1 MPSFKPLESCT
12 VIIGSTRPA
21 GKTRKPLTLPSGR
34 GTDFPY
40 QRSARQPGALP
51 RGYSISDL
59 TVIRLNDEAVEGQEE
74 LAPWPPPEGLAPEE
88 DPFSTV
94 ALAETPEFMPGARAQ
109 STARDWRLNT
119 ERAFALS
126 VILHLLL
133 VIALLTIKLPERRAE
148 NKSDPLGLMSLMQ
161 GTPPD
166 PSIPVQFFPAP
177 GPKAQQPGPRPLP
190 SDMNRQAH
198 GGDPQLPV
206 LPVPKA
212 YPQAGIRDLD
222 AGRPGA
228 PSVARPA
235 RGDEAGDRGRKLTDL
250 GQSVPMS
257 DPPTPEERAAM
268 GRLRG
273 LPSLDLGSIS
283 AQDAKRAAQADGGQ
297 GGENGGGFDRDGGFV
312 DSGPLSFDTVG
323 YDWGAY
329 AAEMIRKIKRNWD
342 VPALARYGV
351 KGRLT
356 IRFYILKDGRVEA
369 ERILSNS
376 GVPPFDNAA
385 FLAISHA
392 SPFRPLPSDLGH
404 DREGVTVTFFYN
416 IRPEDTEPAG
426 RR

>member
-1 MPSFKPLESCT
+1 M
-12 VIIGSTRPA
+12 RP
-21 GKTRKPLTLPSGR
+21 GR

-40 QRSARQPGALP
+40 GPFARQQSALS

-74 LAPWPPPEGLAPEE
+74 LAPWPPPQGLAPEE
-88 DPFSTV
+88 DPFS
-94 ALAETPEFMPGARAQ
+94 AAAQAETPEFLPGVRAQ
-109 STARDWRLNT
+109 ATARDWRLNT

-133 VIALLTIKLPERRAE
+133 VIALLTIKFPERRAE
-148 NKSDPLGLMSLMQ
+148 EQSDPLGLIALMQ

-166 PSIPVQFFPAP
+166 PSIPVQLFP
-177 GPKAQQPGPRPLP
+177 GPKAAKPGPRPALA
-190 SDMNRQAH
+190 DMDRQAH
-198 GGDPQLPV
+198 GGDPKLPV
-206 LPVPKA
+206 MPVPKA

-222 AGRPGA
+222 AGKPGA
-228 PSVARPA
+228 PAAARPA
-235 RGDEAGDRGRKLTDL
+235 RGDETGETGKKLTDL
-250 GQSVPMS
+250 AQNVPMS
-257 DPPTPEERAAM
+257 DPPTSEERANAR
-268 GRLRG
+268 RLRG
-273 LPSLDLGSIS
+273 LPSLDVGSIS
-283 AQDAKRAAQADGGQ
+283 AQDAKRAREADGGQ
-297 GGENGGGFDRDGGFV
+297 GGEGGGGYERDGGFV

-329 AAEMIRKIKRNWD
+329 AAEMIRKIKRNWE

-385 FLAISHA
+385 YLAISHA

-416 IRPEDTEPAG
+416 IRPEDVEPAG